1 MKTDIS
7 FYEKKYIRHS
17 EYLGNIQ
24 VCGNEYL
31 QEGKVYSKI
40 QGINVQDRIINQK
53 GEERLNEYKLPFLLK
68 TSMIHQ
74 EKNLDNSEFY
84 FWDIIGKK
92 PSLPNIIT
100 LIHERIPLLLKHIS
114 RIKIFENVQYVDIKR
129 DDINVTNVR
138 NDILINIT
146 IQQKKRYISKN
157 IYLKSFDNESFS
169 SQLSDLSRYFEE
181 SDTYFKAKLYKLSLK
196 NCSIVINSNAF
207 EILHETLGHFFE
219 NLAIQKDVV
228 EKIQHLNFKY
238 DICDLPNSLSNHQT
252 TAIDDVGTICREN
265 YLIKDGSIQEGYCSD
280 SGNLSRSSYNN
291 QLLLRMNNLRI
302 KKRENIDIVSIED
315 LTDKIE
321 IDELRYSYYDAK
333 LNIVFI
339 KVGISK
345 LYKNGSFLYYLEPFT
360 ITFQPEDVLSKIEIA
375 SEKSN
380 VHSTLCLKRG
390 QPKFT
395 NLISPII
402 LIPDIKL

>member
-1 MKTDIS
+1 MNTNIS
-7 FYEKKYIRHS
+7 FFEKKYIRHS

-31 QEGKVYSKI
+31 QEGKVYSLI
-40 QGINVQDRIINQK
+40 QGVNVQDRMINQK
-53 GEERLNEYKLPFLLK
+53 GEESLNEYKLPFLLK
-68 TSMIHQ
+68 TNTIYQ
-74 EKNLDNSEFY
+74 EKNMDNSEIY
-84 FWDIIGKK
+84 FWNIIGKK
-92 PSLPNIIT
+92 PSLLNIIT
-100 LIHERIPLLLKHIS
+100 LIHERIPLLLKHTS

-129 DDINVTNVR
+129 DDTNVTNVR

-169 SQLSDLSRYFEE
+169 SQLLDLSRYFEE
-181 SDTYFKAKLYKLSLK
+181 SETYFKAKLHKLRLK
-196 NCSIVINSNAF
+196 NCSIAINSNAF

-219 NLAIQKDVV
+219 NLTIQKDVV

-238 DICDLPNSLSNHQT
+238 DICDLPNSLPNLQT
-252 TAIDDVGTICREN
+252 TAIDDVGAICKEN

-280 SGNLSRSSYNN
+280 SGNLSRASYNN
-291 QLLLRMNNLRI
+291 QLLLRMNNLQI
-302 KKRENIDIVSIED
+302 KKRENIDIVSLEN
-315 LTDKIE
+315 LPDKIE

-333 LNIVFI
+333 NNIVFV

-345 LYKNGSFLYYLEPFT
+345 LYKNGSFLCYLEPFI

-375 SEKSN
+375 SEKIN
-380 VHSTLCLKRG
+380 VNSTLCLKRG

-395 NLISPII
+395 NLFSPII